1 MVAPGGGVVHGM
13 KTTDGR
19 MGPLGKFFLPF
30 WGVRWEDGRKTVW
43 FSGEK
48 PGETG
53 RNNGESHRGFPRAA
67 RRLHGKI
74 CKWNCKKIRDRRRWL
89 DLGGKGRTTDGGPGS
104 RREFPAI

>member
-1 MVAPGGGVVHGM
+1 MVAPGGGAVHGM

-48 PGETG
+48 PGKPDGTTG
-53 RNNGESHRGFPRAA
+53 NPTGDSQGRRGGCMGKSA
-67 RRLHGKI
+67 RGI
-74 CKWNCKKIRDRRRWL
+74 VQKIRDRRRWL